1 MIQPVSV
8 YTFMDQSS
16 KMPLSDQADYVCT
29 LYYDLNGE
37 KNTFY
42 GYTTTLSF
50 NQLMIS
56 DDFDSKRLYNKMKYD
71 GGMLTRKY
79 IT

>member
-1 MIQPVSV
+1 
-8 YTFMDQSS
+8 MDQSS
-16 KMPLSDQADYVCT
+16 KMPISVQADYVCT

-37 KNTFY
+37 KNAFY

-56 DDFDSKRLYNKMKYD
+56 DDFDSKRLYNEMKYD
-71 GGMLTRKY
+71 RGDADTQVHHIDY
-79 IT
+79 